1 MIEVKDLTFSYGK
14 GLRGKDKQALRG
26 LNFTVG
32 DGEIF
37 GFLGPNGSGKSTTQK
52 ILTGILKGHGGMV
65 SVFGKDLRSVHTRE
79 FYQKIGVLFEFPYLY
94 ANLSALDNLHYFS
107 SFYPKEQLR
116 DAEELLDEL
125 EFKKDFRRKPV
136 SSYSKGM
143 RQRVSMARALISSP
157 KLLFLDEPTNDLDI
171 ETLMILEDYLERY
184 YVEDVEKEKIDD
196 MLYTGMMAG
205 VGDQYTYYMTADSLN
220 RYMDDSNGRF
230 GGIGIEVS
238 LTRDGETVIGRVN
251 EGGPAERAGI
261 LSGDIIIGVDGEDM
275 RGRTREDIVIR
286 TRGDIGKPVKVKV
299 YRESDNS
306 TPEFEMVR
314 EEIVV
319 RSVESRMLEDGMGYI
334 LITGF
339 KEKYL

>member
-14 GLRGKDKQALRG
+14 GLRGKDKQALCG

-157 KLLFLDEPTNDLDI
+157 KLLFLDEPTSGLDPSGAVLFRRIIESERKKGTTVFVTTHNMLDADLLCDRVAFI
-171 ETLMILEDYLERY
+171 AGGKMVALDTPGNLKEMNGNHSVVVNYLYKGRRGEKTMEASELKGGVPFPCDELISVHSKEPTLEDIFIR
-184 YVEDVEKEKIDD
+184 
-196 MLYTGMMAG
+196 YTGRG
-205 VGDQYTYYMTADSLN
+205 
-220 RYMDDSNGRF
+220 
-230 GGIGIEVS
+230 
-238 LTRDGETVIGRVN
+238 
-251 EGGPAERAGI
+251 
-261 LSGDIIIGVDGEDM
+261 LS
-275 RGRTREDIVIR
+275 
-286 TRGDIGKPVKVKV
+286 
-299 YRESDNS
+299 
-306 TPEFEMVR
+306 
-314 EEIVV
+314 
-319 RSVESRMLEDGMGYI
+319 
-334 LITGF
+334 
-339 KEKYL
+339 